1 MEDKYPIKEIKVMEG
16 VYICKPEKAQ
26 DNNNSPSS
34 SNNDKTNN
42 KNIND
47 YNIKLNAN
55 KSSIGQNEYLCHG
68 KDELI
73 KIYEI
78 EFEELGNRVQALF
91 QSNEDMLEFDPHDY
105 DLIQAREE
113 NLELID
119 KKIDEMIKIQ
129 QKMKEV
135 CDYHPM
141 VNVDIFEYFGI
152 GTKNSN
158 KDENKIN
165 IDKKEGELIEV
176 KEEFIKIE
184 NKINNNINENKDQN
198 NEINTNEN
206 TQKNKT
212 ESGNDIV
219 TEIEL

>member
-16 VYICKPEKAQ
+16 VYIWKPEKAQ

-113 NLELID
+113 NL
-119 KKIDEMIKIQ
+119 
-129 QKMKEV
+129 
-135 CDYHPM
+135 
-141 VNVDIFEYFGI
+141 
-152 GTKNSN
+152 
-158 KDENKIN
+158 
-165 IDKKEGELIEV
+165 
-176 KEEFIKIE
+176 
-184 NKINNNINENKDQN
+184 
-198 NEINTNEN
+198 
-206 TQKNKT
+206 
-212 ESGNDIV
+212 
-219 TEIEL
+219 